1 MKNRLFT
8 NSTRTIKKTFPRF
21 LSLIIMSLLGV
32 MVFVGL
38 LATSPDML
46 ATLDNYYDDKNVYDI
61 KLLSSMGLID
71 DDITALSQL
80 DNINSTINPIIHFM
94 RFFPF

>member
-1 MKNRLFT
+1 MKNRLNT
-8 NSTRTIKKTFPRF
+8 NSIRTIKKTFPRF

-46 ATLDNYYDDKNVYDI
+46 ATLDNYYDKNNVYDI
-61 KLLSSMGLID
+61 KILSTMGLIE
-71 DDITALSQL
+71 DDIKSLENIK
-80 DNINSTINPIIHFM
+80 NINPPTQ
-94 RFFPF
+94 